1 MVDLTKDEA
10 LAIASH
16 IDATLIDSIRDDT
29 DIDSMQW
36 LRNMIHGYEKLCEYS
51 GYVGLTEEG
60 PTQYTTLNRSKDVFD
75 EKDPF

>member
-16 IDATLIDSIRDDT
+16 IDSTLIDSIRDDT

-36 LRNMIHGYEKLCEYS
+36 LRNMIHGYEKLCAFS
-51 GYVGLTEEG
+51 GYVGLTEES
-60 PTQYTTLNRSKDVFD
+60 PAQYTSVNRIKEVFD
-75 EKDPF
+75 EHDPF